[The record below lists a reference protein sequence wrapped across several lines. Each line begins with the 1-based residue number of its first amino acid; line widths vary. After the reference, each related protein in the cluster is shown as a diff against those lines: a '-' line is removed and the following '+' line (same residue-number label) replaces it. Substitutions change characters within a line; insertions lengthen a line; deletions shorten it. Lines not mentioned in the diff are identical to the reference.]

1 MRPLSL
7 LCIAAAFAISLSP
20 RPAPAAAV
28 VGAGPSLESAG
39 GVTIVRQPDNAAS
52 LVGVA
57 FVVRAGL
64 DRQTMKENGLAAL
77 VAETI
82 LRTPVVLPSSSAGDK
97 PLAGAG
103 AALALED
110 AVAAH
115 GGSIHFTV
123 DSGDVRFY
131 VEALAEDAPAVLD
144 LFRTAI
150 AAPDFSPATV
160 REARSALVRQ
170 IAQTQQV
177 ALQVGLDMLNEASSR
192 QANAGLPELGT
203 PASLAE
209 FFSSDAR
216 RFYRGYYRSGGALV
230 SAAGRLDALP
240 QSALTALA
248 TALPAGATTPV
259 SVRVP
264 ALSGATHEIVAHR
277 DISSPW
283 LIAQYPAPNVNSND
297 FGPMLV
303 LAAFVR
309 RTLSDIAQVPG
320 VVSPTFASHSVG
332 AVYAYDRAPAAL
344 VLYVNGGLN
353 GNPSRAFATALSVV
367 NVLAATRLQG
377 SIEEFKAEAAGD
389 FANDATTLETRT
401 WLAAV
406 FSRESASPD
415 FINRALAAISATT
428 PEDLQRV
435 ARMYLGN
442 PTIALVL
449 PRGTNLQD

>member
-1 MRPLSL
+1 MTALRRLSAAIAL
-7 LCIAAAFAISLSP
+7 AIAAL
-20 RPAPAAAV
+20 PAGTYAAE
-28 VGAGPSLESAG
+28 GGTPSPSLEDVG
-39 GVTIVRQPDNAAS
+39 GTPVVSQADTGAA
-52 LVGVA
+52 LVGVTLI
-57 FVVRAGL
+57 VRAGL
-64 DRQTMKENGLAAL
+64 DRQTMKQNGLAAL
-77 VAETI
+77 AAETI
-82 LRTPVVLPSSSAGDK
+82 VRTPVGTP
-97 PLAGAG
+97 PMP
-103 AALALED
+103 LED
-110 AVAAH
+110 AIAAR

-123 DSGDVRFY
+123 DPSDVRFY

-144 LFRTAI
+144 LLRRAI

-160 REARSALVRQ
+160 RGARVALGQQ
-170 IAQTQQV
+170 IAQSQQV
-177 ALQVGLDMLNEASSR
+177 ALQVGLDMLNAASSS

-203 PASLAE
+203 TASLAQLVP
-209 FFSSDAR
+209 SDAAN
-216 RFYRGYYRSGGALV
+216 FYRAYYRRGGALV
-230 SAAGRLDALP
+230 SAAGRLDTLP
-240 QSALTALA
+240 ASALGSLA
-248 TALPAGATTPV
+248 SALPAGATSPV
-259 SVRVP
+259 HVHVR

-283 LIAQYPAPNVNSND
+283 LIAQYPAPSVDSKD

-320 VVSPTFASHSVG
+320 VVSPTFASRSVG
-332 AVYAYDRAPAAL
+332 AVYAYDRVPANL
-344 VLYVNGGLN
+344 VLYVNGGLI

-377 SIEEFKAEAAGD
+377 SLEEFKAEAAGD

-406 FSRESASPD
+406 FARESASPD
-415 FINRALAAISATT
+415 FINRAVQAISATT
-428 PEDLQRV
+428 PEDVQRV
-435 ARMYLGN
+435 ARTYLGN

>member
-1 MRPLSL
+1 MRQFLFVAAVL
-7 LCIAAAFAISLSP
+7 AIAAGPQAAFAATSVPVPSVEV
-20 RPAPAAAV
+20 AS
-28 VGAGPSLESAG
+28 GA
-39 GVTIVRQPDNAAS
+39 TIVSQPDSSAS

-64 DRQTMKENGLAAL
+64 DRQTMKQNGLAAL
-77 VAETI
+77 VAQTI
-82 LRTPVVLPSSSAGDK
+82 IRSPVGGQGNAPAM
-97 PLAGAG
+97 P
-103 AALALED
+103 LED
-110 AVAAH
+110 AIAAR
-115 GGSIHFTV
+115 GGSVRFTV
-123 DSGDVRFY
+123 DPGDVRFY
-131 VEALAEDAPAVLD
+131 IEALAADAPAVLD
-144 LFRTAI
+144 LFRAAI
-150 AAPDFSPATV
+150 TAPDFSSSTI
-160 REARSALVRQ
+160 REARSALMRQ
-170 IAQTQQV
+170 IAASQQV
-177 ALQVGLDMLNEASSR
+177 ALQVGLDMLNAASSG

-203 PASLAE
+203 PASLAQ
-209 FFSSDAR
+209 FFSSDVRA
-216 RFYRGYYRSGGALV
+216 FYHAYYRRGGTLV
-230 SAAGRLDALP
+230 SAAGRLDALAP
-240 QSALTALA
+240 SALTALA
-248 TALPAGATTPV
+248 AALPEGTTAPV
-259 SVRVP
+259 TVRTP
-264 ALSGATHEIVAHR
+264 ALTGATHEIVAHR

-283 LIAQYPAPNVNSND
+283 LIAQYPAPKVDSRD

-320 VVSPTFASHSVG
+320 VVSPTFASRSVG
-332 AVYAYDRAPAAL
+332 AVYAYDRTPASL

-353 GNPSRAFATALSVV
+353 GSPSRAFATALSIV

-428 PEDLQRV
+428 PDDVQRV
-435 ARMYLGN
+435 ARTYLGN

>member
-1 MRPLSL
+1 MRQL
-7 LCIAAAFAISLSP
+7 LFTAAVLAIAAGPQVAFAATGVPVPSVEV
-20 RPAPAAAV
+20 AN
-28 VGAGPSLESAG
+28 GA
-39 GVTIVRQPDNAAS
+39 TIVSQSDSSAS

-64 DRQTMKENGLAAL
+64 DRQTMKQNGLAAL
-77 VAETI
+77 VAQTI
-82 LRTPVVLPSSSAGDK
+82 IRTPVGGQGNTPAM
-97 PLAGAG
+97 PLEGAI
-103 AALALED
+103 AAR
-110 AVAAH
+110 
-115 GGSIHFTV
+115 GGSVRFTV
-123 DSGDVRFY
+123 DPEDVRFY
-131 VEALAEDAPAVLD
+131 IEALAADAPAVLD

-150 AAPDFSPATV
+150 TAPDFAPSTI
-160 REARSALVRQ
+160 REARAALVRQ
-170 IAQTQQV
+170 IAASQQV
-177 ALQVGLDMLNEASSR
+177 ALQVGLDMLNAASSG

-203 PASLAE
+203 PASLAQ
-209 FFSSDAR
+209 FFSSDVRA
-216 RFYRGYYRSGGALV
+216 FYHAYYRRGGTLV
-230 SAAGRLDALP
+230 SAAGRLDALAP
-240 QSALTALA
+240 SALTALA
-248 TALPAGATTPV
+248 AALPEGTTTPV
-259 SVRVP
+259 TVRTP
-264 ALSGATHEIVAHR
+264 ALTGATHEIVAHR

-283 LIAQYPAPNVNSND
+283 LIAQYPAPKVDSRD

-320 VVSPTFASHSVG
+320 VVSPTFASRSVG
-332 AVYAYDRAPAAL
+332 AGYAYDRTPASL

-353 GNPSRAFATALSVV
+353 GSPSRAFATALSIV
-367 NVLAATRLQG
+367 NVLAASRLQG

-428 PEDLQRV
+428 PDDVQRV
-435 ARMYLGN
+435 ARTYLGD